1 MAVSLEIGVN
11 ELGVAQVK
19 LERLARRAADTH
31 PLMDA
36 IGAELV
42 ASTKQRFED
51 ERAPEGQR
59 WKPSLRARHD
69 GGQTLTESRQLRDS
83 ITHEAT
89 RDTAWVG
96 TNVIYA
102 GVHQFGATIKA
113 KSGYNGNG
121 HLRFSIPGLGFRSP
135 LEVVIPARPF
145 LGVDQADRDLIEELV
160 DGYLMGPLQ

>member
-36 IGAELV
+36 IGESLES
-42 ASTKQRFED
+42 STRLRFRNETG
-51 ERAPEGQR
+51 PGGQR
-59 WKPSLRARHD
+59 WKPSLRARHE

-89 RDTAWVG
+89 RDTARVG

-102 GVHQFGATIKA
+102 GVHQFGATIRA
-113 KSGYNGNG
+113 KGGYNGNG

-145 LGVDQADRDLIEELV
+145 LGIDQDDRDTIEDLV

>member
-19 LERLARRAADTH
+19 LERLARRAADAH

-36 IGAELV
+36 IGAAMES
-42 ASTKQRFED
+42 STMQRFED
-51 ERAPEGQR
+51 ERAPDGQR
-59 WKPSLRARHD
+59 WKPSLRALQS
-69 GGQTLTESRQLRDS
+69 GGVTLTDTGRLKGSM
-83 ITHEAT
+83 THRAT
-89 RDTAWVG
+89 RDTAEVG

-102 GVHQFGATIKA
+102 GVHQGGATIRG
-113 KSGYNGNG
+113 KSGGR
-121 HLRFSIPGLGFRSP
+121 LKFAIPGLGFRSP

-145 LGVDQADRDLIEELV
+145 LGIDQDDRDTIEELV